1 MATLYTERDIVK
13 ALRSLRI
20 EAIDGKVDGHE
31 AAKILTW
38 RAKEEQ
44 GIDYEYNSV
53 AIRQHVRQGHFPE
66 GSVDAT
72 EGRHNLYKVE
82 AVFRLPIAPKRG
94 QGRKRTISQ
103 TIDS

>member
-1 MATLYTERDIVK
+1 MATLYTERDIAK

-31 AAKILTW
+31 AAKILSW

-44 GIDYEYNSV
+44 QMDYTYDLV

-66 GSVDAT
+66 GSIDAT

-82 AVFRLPIAPKRG
+82 SVFRLPIAPKRG
-94 QGRKRTISQ
+94 QGRRRSILQSSQ
-103 TIDS
+103 N